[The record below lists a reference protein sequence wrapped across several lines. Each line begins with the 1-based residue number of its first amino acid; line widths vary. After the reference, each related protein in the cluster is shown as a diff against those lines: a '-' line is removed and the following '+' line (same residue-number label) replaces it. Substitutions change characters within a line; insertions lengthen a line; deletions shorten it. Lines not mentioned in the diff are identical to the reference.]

1 MQRAA
6 VACADQTK
14 SRRREPNHA
23 HAALIL
29 RVTCHERLIV
39 LSKQGLKT
47 HFSNA
52 LPKIKQN
59 KPNLSFGHDL
69 RAGPRADFAQP
80 IFSFFRQHQKT
91 SCCLLLSENNTMN
104 TVVCNVGILY
114 HESQI
119 NGQTYAQ
126 RRPQPMDARGKYL
139 CPARGGPRKYEIN

>member
-1 MQRAA
+1 MFCFGGGTRIELFTINILRLKNIPKKTKKTHVSTNKKTLQRAA

-59 KPNLSFGHDL
+59 KPNLTFGHDL

-80 IFSFFRQHQKT
+80 IFHFSVSIKKPRVAFCSPKT
-91 SCCLLLSENNTMN
+91 
-104 TVVCNVGILY
+104 I
-114 HESQI
+114 Q
-119 NGQTYAQ
+119 
-126 RRPQPMDARGKYL
+126 
-139 CPARGGPRKYEIN
+139 